1 MQFIV
6 ISEFNSKDQDTVI
19 HYCQWT
25 GNETALKALCDAI
38 QSADI
43 SELTGH
49 YSTFECSRVLLSESA
64 VDEHMKLNWY
74 LFKKHV
80 GTFKWSPPET
90 TDEYEIAT
98 SLNECF
104 YRQRLGNFFK
114 TN

>member
-43 SELTGH
+43 SELTDC
-49 YSTFECSRVLLSESA
+49 STFDCSRVPLSESA

-90 TDEYEIAT
+90 TDAYEIAKA
-98 SLNECF
+98 LNDSF
-104 YRQRLGNFFK
+104 FRRRLGNFFK
-114 TN
+114 TE